1 MLFDGLKALRAYDMF
16 HAAGILRGCF
26 GVNAKAD
33 QPSGEELVTLIYFF
47 CYFLI
52 CPFPKIIYLVV
63 VSAFSPIGPLA

>member
-1 MLFDGLKALRAYDMF
+1 MHIMQVVFQNKGGQASAHHFNVSPFPVSPL
-16 HAAGILRGCF
+16 
-26 GVNAKAD
+26 
-33 QPSGEELVTLIYFF
+33 YFF